1 MAFDASK
8 FLQEFDGDKLNAL
21 VETMYL
27 AADADGEFSDDE
39 RDELAASIEQ
49 VAKGTDHESA
59 FSGQRLTALLD
70 AARADLERDGR
81 PKRLAAVKARLS
93 DDGERKGALGMAIN
107 VTAADG
113 ILRTSEREFILD
125 LAEAL
130 DVDRDEA
137 ADLVRDITRP

>member
-81 PKRLAAVKARLS
+81 PKRLAAVYARLS
-93 DDGERKGALGMAIN
+93 DDGVPKGAL
-107 VTAADG
+107 
-113 ILRTSEREFILD
+113 
-125 LAEAL
+125 
-130 DVDRDEA
+130 
-137 ADLVRDITRP
+137 